1 MHNTNKVTRHLRVA
15 VVILVPILMAILD
28 LGGKRSLKLNFISFN
43 GLLIPKNIY
52 LEPNFIALS
61 AIVTKLLEI

>member
-1 MHNTNKVTRHLRVA
+1 MCNTTKVIRHLRA
-15 VVILVPILMAILD
+15 DAGILAAILD
-28 LGGKRSLKLNFISFN
+28 LGGKDTLKMIFISFI

-61 AIVTKLLEI
+61 AIVTKLLDL